1 MRKKFEINELIKIE
15 DQQVS
20 LSAKGEAIIFS
31 GDFMNSSQSFI
42 DYNELK
48 INNQK
53 ISTLENPL
61 VQIIKEN
68 IDEIILDIIEKK
80 SRI

>member
-1 MRKKFEINELIKIE
+1 MRKKFEINELIEIE
-15 DQQVS
+15 NKEVC
-20 LSAKGEAIIFS
+20 LSAKGEAILFE
-31 GDFMNSSQSFI
+31 GDFINFSESFI
-42 DYNELK
+42 DYDELK

-53 ISTLENPL
+53 ISVLKNPL
-61 VQIIKEN
+61 SQIIKEN